1 MNKSG
6 NRTSTPGSAE
16 LQSLHSVLLTTLC
29 VQAGLDPASFSEA
42 LQWDVINL
50 LRMPINKINAEMIHT
65 SLLSKSSPSLAIPT
79 HWLLTLFLG
88 YWMTVQC
95 LECSSRC
102 RVSRIIDK
110 PQGPDP
116 WIRMTGLSKQPW
128 QTLTS
133 TSTVSQV
140 YEEKMH
146 LGRARREVFSLN
158 LFPLHKKLQQ
168 GGRREHG
175 SLCLIHRKL
184 CSSKS
189 QLIRVLE

>member
-1 MNKSG
+1 
-6 NRTSTPGSAE
+6 
-16 LQSLHSVLLTTLC
+16 
-29 VQAGLDPASFSEA
+29 
-42 LQWDVINL
+42 
-50 LRMPINKINAEMIHT
+50 MPINKINAEMIHT
-65 SLLSKSSPSLAIPT
+65 PLLSKASPSLSLPA

-133 TSTVSQV
+133 TSTASQV

-158 LFPLHKKLQQ
+158 LFPLHRELQQ
-168 GGRREHG
+168 GEERAWIFLFNSEKTLLQQVRINYSTWANIWG
-175 SLCLIHRKL
+175 SYCVYLMCLLQCMTDITPV
-184 CSSKS
+184 CY
-189 QLIRVLE
+189 

>member
-1 MNKSG
+1 MKETG
-6 NRTSTPGSAE
+6 NRTSTPGSAG
-16 LQSLHSVLLTTLC
+16 LQSLHSIVLIILG
-29 VQAGLDPASFSEA
+29 VHAGLDPASFSET
-42 LQWDVINL
+42 LQWAVINL

-65 SLLSKSSPSLAIPT
+65 SLLSKASPSLTIPT

-133 TSTVSQV
+133 TSTPSQV

-168 GGRREHG
+168 GEERAWIFLFN
-175 SLCLIHRKL
+175 S
-184 CSSKS
+184 
-189 QLIRVLE
+189 